1 MEQDDIDIINDI
13 RDMVTAEYTRNM
25 LFWIINKVSNGV
37 GRNIDGISEVEEQI
51 NRMPDF
57 PIAKKLVVDC
67 KEKKAVETELLIPIL
82 ETLTDNLPKMEE
94 VLLKNAEKYL
104 NDLYKSYHRLAEQ
117 ISLAFVSSIDQDIR
131 REFSARIDEKIKK

>member
-1 MEQDDIDIINDI
+1 MDLKKQMLETVGNDSDVILLMTRPDGQRPHVEQDDIDIINDI

-67 KEKKAVETELLIPIL
+67 KEK
-82 ETLTDNLPKMEE
+82 
-94 VLLKNAEKYL
+94 
-104 NDLYKSYHRLAEQ
+104 RL
-117 ISLAFVSSIDQDIR
+117 
-131 REFSARIDEKIKK
+131 